1 MPTEDD
7 AMPAYVV
14 VDCEITDPAGYEEYK
29 KLAKPAVEK
38 YGGRYLARGGAT
50 TVLEGDWQPHRI
62 VVLEFPDGAA
72 IRRFYASPEYAAAR
86 AKRAGAAR
94 MSMIAIEGA

>member
-1 MPTEDD
+1 
-7 AMPAYVV
+7 MPAYILVESEV
-14 VDCEITDPAGYEEYK
+14 TDPERYEEYK
-29 KLAKPAVEK
+29 TLAKPAVEK
-38 YGGRYLARGGAT
+38 YGGRYLVRGGST
-50 TVLEGDWQPHRI
+50 SVLEGEWQPHRI

-94 MSMIAIEGA
+94 MSMIAVEGA